1 MPILVCSSAEKKGVP
16 WRKLSEECLTSDVY
30 AEKDLLEDKSIS
42 YPTYYLK
49 NFHCYP
55 DGNLSWKAT
64 SEAEAATSVMIIRAI
79 PAAKNL
85 DEAIKI
91 LRGNWLQAIED
102 HHLAHSGS
110 RDVKDILDVGCSIGI
125 STRCLADRF
134 PFAQVTG
141 LDLSPYFVA
150 IAQHKDKQAAAAGKG
165 REKPIRWVHALGENT
180 QLPAASFDIVSLA
193 YVMHECPQDATK
205 ALLKEAFR
213 LLRPGGT
220 VALTDNS
227 PKSKIIQKLP
237 LALLTLMKASE
248 PWMDEYYSMDL
259 ENLMCEVG
267 FTYVKSQLTNPRHVT
282 ATGTVPCNN

>member
-1 MPILVCSSAEKKGVP
+1 MQGRIMPPAIIRVKTIFAGDEFVS
-16 WRKLSEECLTSDVY
+16 
-30 AEKDLLEDKSIS
+30 EKDLLEDKSIS

-85 DEAIKI
+85 DDAIKV

-102 HHLAHSGS
+102 HYLAHSGNRFLLRKS
-110 RDVKDILDVGCSIGI
+110 RA
-125 STRCLADRF
+125 STC
-134 PFAQVTG
+134 
-141 LDLSPYFVA
+141 
-150 IAQHKDKQAAAAGKG
+150 HKDKQAAAAGKG

-193 YVMHECPQDATK
+193 YVIHECPQDATK
-205 ALLKEAFR
+205 ALLKEA
-213 LLRPGGT
+213 PGGT

-227 PKSKIIQKLP
+227 PKSKIIQNLP
-237 LALLTLMKASE
+237 PALFTLMKASE

-267 FTYVKSQLTNPRHVT
+267 FTNVKSQLTDPRHMT
-282 ATGTVPCNN
+282 ATGTVPCYI